1 MWGFCLMLGLVL
13 VVALFLC
20 LRRRWPRVRRPVR
33 RPVRKASACLG
44 GEEQHPLD

>member
-13 VVALFLC
+13 VLALFLC
-20 LRRRWPRVRRPVR
+20 LRRRWPRVR

>member
-13 VVALFLC
+13 VMALFLC
-20 LRRRWPRVRRPVR
+20 LHRRQPRVP